1 MSATSVVSF
10 RFPPP
15 VRVGLHDGEL
25 CWWVDEF
32 PVRLASNGLP
42 RINGRV
48 YRTENGYAAD
58 SPCFLV
64 CNQTRSHESP
74 VGAAVAA
81 WLRETAM
88 APVVEAIV
96 RDFAGRAVLFV
107 ADGNRPNFAWPW
119 RPDPTVRPEGLAAWE
134 ARAVAA
140 AAVYRRFSFI
150 LTDNDAHYAWIIEAV
165 AGGVGIVRMA
175 IAAGGDSTRWLAER
189 GVKRLLLKSGSSSS

>member
-81 WLRETAM
+81 WLPPPA
-88 APVVEAIV
+88 AL
-96 RDFAGRAVLFV
+96 RAHAL
-107 ADGNRPNFAWPW
+107 
-119 RPDPTVRPEGLAAWE
+119 
-134 ARAVAA
+134 RAVAA